1 MVSYLDQVRSWF
13 TDGLVVWE
21 ELDFD
26 IRDHSGPASSQLCD
40 LGRVSEPLY
49 TQVSL
54 AV

>member
-26 IRDHSGPASSQLCD
+26 VRDSGRASSQLCD
-40 LGRVSEPLY
+40 LGRLSEPLY